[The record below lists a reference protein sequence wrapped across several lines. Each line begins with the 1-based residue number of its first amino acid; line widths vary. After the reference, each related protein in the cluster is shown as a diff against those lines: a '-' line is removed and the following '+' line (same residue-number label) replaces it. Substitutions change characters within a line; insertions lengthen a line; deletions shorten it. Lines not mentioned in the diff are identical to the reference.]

1 MKELKSIFVKIE
13 KDKEDLKLKV
23 QKIFTKI
30 RNILNNREDKLLLDI
45 DNLYNSKYLD
55 QDLIKKAEKLP
66 NQIRLSLEKGKTINK
81 QWNNNEDNLYSYIND
96 CINIENN

>member
-81 QWNNNEDNLYSYIND
+81 QWNNNEDNLYSYIN
-96 CINIENN
+96 